1 MHKKIVKFTLIFFAI
16 GILFFTISPI
26 LFDKK
31 EIVSTLSKK
40 IKNDLNLDIKFD
52 ENLKISFFPFP
63 ELKIRDLSY
72 IDDVKGIDFKI
83 DEVEVTSTWKSLFKL
98 EPNINYVKLRSP
110 IFKFKKDKFSSRY
123 KVLVKNRLTDEISN
137 VKGYLNKFK
146 NLEIKDGEVKFYIDR
161 KLHQINNLDLIIT
174 NSVETKLKADF
185 NYVNYKSFFKLSSKT
200 NNFIDLDYNLNQ
212 LFDNKNELFG
222 SGKVKLL
229 NNEIIVKGDFKS
241 SKLSILEISKIIS
254 QVKVKKNDR
263 LYLVDSKFPDLKF
276 NINIEI
282 DELVADKIIFKKTT
296 SNIFS
301 NNKNI
306 KFNEFR
312 TKYKDSVIN
321 AQANYSYLKKQAKG
335 KVSIYDFQ
343 IDKDLIGSPEFNI
356 KDTTFDCDINFVFN
370 NKKNQKI
377 FNNLFASGDCI
388 TPGATLVG
396 IDINKIAKQV
406 DNLETF
412 QDFFNLF
419 NKKGMNGQT
428 KIDSI
433 DFSFKLKESIFSII
447 NLTALQNNFKVSTSG
462 TYSIY
467 KDNLSLQNEILIKTN
482 KYKNLPSFKVLVNG
496 KSKDYKVSYDFED
509 IKSEVL
515 TNGIN
520 SILKKKNK
528 IVIDPKTF
536 KNLIDKNSKEF
547 KPDKLI
553 DLFLN

>member
-1 MHKKIVKFTLIFFAI
+1 
-16 GILFFTISPI
+16 ISPI

-63 ELKIRDLSY
+63 ELKIKDLSY
-72 IDDVKGIDFKI
+72 KDVVKGIDFKI

-98 EPNINYVKLRSP
+98 EPNINYVKLKSP

-123 KVLVKNRLTDEISN
+123 KVLVKNQVTDEISN
-137 VKGYLNKFK
+137 VKGFLNKFK

-263 LYLVDSKFPDLKF
+263 IYVVDSTSPELKF
-276 NINIEI
+276 NINLEI
-282 DELVADKIIFKKTT
+282 DELVADKIIFKNTT

-306 KFNEFR
+306 KLNEFR
-312 TKYKDSVIN
+312 TKYKDSVVN

-335 KVSIYDFQ
+335 
-343 IDKDLIGSPEFNI
+343 
-356 KDTTFDCDINFVFN
+356 
-370 NKKNQKI
+370 
-377 FNNLFASGDCI
+377 
-388 TPGATLVG
+388 
-396 IDINKIAKQV
+396 
-406 DNLETF
+406 
-412 QDFFNLF
+412 
-419 NKKGMNGQT
+419 
-428 KIDSI
+428 
-433 DFSFKLKESIFSII
+433 
-447 NLTALQNNFKVSTSG
+447 
-462 TYSIY
+462 
-467 KDNLSLQNEILIKTN
+467 
-482 KYKNLPSFKVLVNG
+482 
-496 KSKDYKVSYDFED
+496 
-509 IKSEVL
+509 
-515 TNGIN
+515 
-520 SILKKKNK
+520 
-528 IVIDPKTF
+528 
-536 KNLIDKNSKEF
+536 
-547 KPDKLI
+547 
-553 DLFLN
+553 